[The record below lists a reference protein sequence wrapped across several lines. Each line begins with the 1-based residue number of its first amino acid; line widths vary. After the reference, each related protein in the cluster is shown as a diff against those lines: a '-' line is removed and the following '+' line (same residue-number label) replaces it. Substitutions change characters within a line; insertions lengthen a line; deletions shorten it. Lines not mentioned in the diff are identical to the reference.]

1 MNKRQIVTVLT
12 LGRAPL
18 IVAGTAFAFFLV
30 EWNSWTLW
38 CLMLL
43 FMGASAIT
51 DLFDG
56 WLARKWKVTSK
67 FGALADPLMDKVF
80 YVLTLPTA
88 VYMAM
93 YLAAS
98 SGEINKDF
106 THASILLGLDVLSM
120 LRDQWVSFLRSV
132 GALYGADV
140 RANWSGKFR
149 TAMAFPV
156 IMLVYA
162 YLGLGLLK
170 FTIPDWAWTGLFSLE
185 ILLIAVTV
193 WTLVD
198 YTIRYWPYL
207 QKAMKD

>member
-1 MNKRQIVTVLT
+1 MT

-18 IVAGTAFAFFLV
+18 IVAGTALALCMV
-30 EWNSWTLW
+30 WWHLWTLW
-38 CLMLL
+38 VLMLL

-88 VYMAM
+88 VFMAM

-98 SGEINKDF
+98 SGETVKDF
-106 THASILLGLDVLSM
+106 SHAFILLGLDVLSM

-162 YLGLGLLK
+162 YLGLGFLELNDLLI
-170 FTIPDWAWTGLFSLE
+170 FDIPDWAWTGLFGLE
-185 ILLIAVTV
+185 IILIAVTV

-198 YTIRYWPYL
+198 YTVRYWPYL
-207 QKAMKD
+207 QRAMKD